1 MSNFTTRV
9 RYLCE
14 SFGGEAHGV
23 REIDAQIER
32 ASRTIFDF
40 DFPMFSEEYRGILE
54 KKILRHY
61 YMREIGAETFGLWQL
76 QLCDKLNEIMP
87 YYNQLYAS
95 QLLEVEPLINQ
106 LTSVSSSNSTDVN
119 DTTSLESKNDV
130 GGTTSES
137 SSGSDVYGHSIATS
151 DGSSG
156 SSSTEVHGVD
166 TGSNS
171 VIRTPNLIVSDSS
184 SQTTVDTNNNT
195 QINEQLVSGS
205 DTVKYS
211 DWNIESD
218 TPQGALTNLVP
229 NRSSIESSIGVPA
242 DGGNTTKYASKIDES
257 THTEARTANSGKS
270 KVTDEGDRT
279 SNVSGGTVS
288 KTVGTEQTDGSDTK
302 RSDSTT
308 TGSQL
313 SQRNVSEL
321 HGGSDTHDVARTGS
335 HTESRVVNED
345 RSHRS
350 NQSSLGSVLTRG
362 LSGVSQSK
370 LLQEWRE
377 TFLNIDKLIIDE
389 LECLFIGLYE

>member
-40 DFPMFSEEYRGILE
+40 DFPMFSEEYRVALE

-87 YYNQLYAS
+87 YYNQLYTS

-119 DTTSLESKNDV
+119 DTSSLEARNDV
-130 GGTTSES
+130 GGTNSES
-137 SSGSDVYGHSIATS
+137 SSGSDVYGHNIATS

-171 VIRTPNLIVSDSS
+171 VIRTPNLTVSDSS

-195 QINEQLVSGS
+195 QISEQLESGS

-211 DWNIESD
+211 DWGIESD

-229 NRSSIESSIGVPA
+229 SGLDIEDSIGVPV
-242 DGGNTTKYASKIDES
+242 GGTLYASKIDES

-270 KVTDEGDRT
+270 QVTDDGGRT

-321 HGGSDTHDVARTGS
+321 HSGSDTHDVSRTGS
-335 HTESRVVNED
+335 HTESRVVNEG